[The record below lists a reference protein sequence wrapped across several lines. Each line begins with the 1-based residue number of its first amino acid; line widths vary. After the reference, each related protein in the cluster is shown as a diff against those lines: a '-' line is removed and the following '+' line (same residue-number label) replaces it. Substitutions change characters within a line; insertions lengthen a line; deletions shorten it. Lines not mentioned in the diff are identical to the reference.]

1 MDLEKLEEKKE
12 RNRKQRIEFIK
23 SWADYVKNHDDE
35 VWSRQQNVIID
46 SQIPKEDRSDI

>member
-12 RNRKQRIEFIK
+12 RNREQRIEFIK
-23 SWADYVKNHDDE
+23 FWVDYIKNHDDE

-46 SQIPKEDRSDI
+46 SQMSKKDRSDV